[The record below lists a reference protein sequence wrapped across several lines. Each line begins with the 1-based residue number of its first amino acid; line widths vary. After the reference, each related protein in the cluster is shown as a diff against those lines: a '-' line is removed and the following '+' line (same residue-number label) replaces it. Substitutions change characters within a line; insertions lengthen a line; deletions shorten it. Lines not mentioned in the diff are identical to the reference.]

1 MTGMRDEEERR
12 MMQMLAAQ
20 QAANT
25 PQARAAEERFMQ
37 QREQAMRPAVSVSGG
52 STTAKPEEAGL
63 LSRLGRGALD
73 ALQDPVRNAQIV
85 AALNSMR
92 LQPDPNLVKSVQAR
106 AERVQK
112 GRQQAQ
118 TANRTAQYLKSMGRT
133 DLAQAV
139 ELNPSMAKEALTLA
153 LAPTKGVVLGKD
165 QRYVDPISG
174 KVLFGPEETTGL
186 SEEQRKMLA
195 EFRKEYVGLQ
205 STKDFGK
212 QAAAYTRVVASAE
225 DPSAAGDLA
234 LIFNFMKV
242 LDPGSVVR
250 EGEFATAASARAELT
265 RASEKGTLVP
275 AVVQQAIQR
284 LESGLRLL
292 PEQRNDFL
300 NRAGM
305 LYSSA
310 EDMHKGLRAY
320 YENEMQK
327 IAPAATLPSFGYTG
341 DVFKL
346 TEVDAPDNLQ
356 TPPAGWNLGVASWR
370 ALSIQERE
378 EYMKDVDNG

>member
-1 MTGMRDEEERR
+1 

-25 PQARAAEERFMQ
+25 PQARAAEQRFMQ

-52 STTAKPEEAGL
+52 STTAKPEAPGL

-92 LQPDPNLVKSVQAR
+92 LNPDPNLVKSVQAR
-106 AERVQK
+106 ADRVQTS
-112 GRQQAQ
+112 RQQAQ
-118 TANRTAQYLKSMGRT
+118 QANRTVQYLKNMGRT

-139 ELNPSMAKEALTLA
+139 ELNPSMAKDALTLA
-153 LAPTKGVVLGKD
+153 LTPTKGVVLGKD

-174 KVLFGPEETTGL
+174 KVLFGPDPTVGL
-186 SEEQRKMLA
+186 SEEQRKSL
-195 EFRKEYVGLQ
+195 ETFRKEYVGLQ
-205 STKDFGK
+205 ATKDFEK

-250 EGEFATAASARAELT
+250 EGEFATAAGARAELT
-265 RASEKGTLVP
+265 RAANEGTVIP
-275 AVVQQAIQR
+275 AVVAQAMQR
-284 LESGLRLL
+284 LETGLRLL

-310 EDMHKGLRAY
+310 AERHKGVRSY
-320 YENEMQK
+320 YETEVRK
-327 IAPAATLPSFGYTG
+327 IAPEATLPSFGYAG
-341 DVFKL
+341 DVFRL
-346 TEVDAPDNLQ
+346 DEVDAPTDLQ
-356 TPPAGWNLGVASWR
+356 NPPPEWDLGAASWR
-370 ALSIQERE
+370 ALSIEDRE
-378 EYMKDVDNG
+378 EYLKDLKNG